1 MKFRVMKKVHIF
13 YNSLKPEAQQTATE
27 LNEIFKR
34 NNINSKFAETEK
46 SSEDWL
52 EVDNDTDMLI
62 VLGGDGTFLKA
73 APQVLSRSIP
83 ILGVN
88 FGHLGFLSE
97 FGDMPMQELTNII
110 LNGDYIIEER
120 STLSAYI
127 EDRNEYYYA
136 INDITLNRSHYTNLL
151 HTDIYIGDDLLHS
164 LRADGLIIS
173 TPTGSTAYAISA
185 GGAVMDP
192 NISAFQIVPIAPHS
206 LNSRPHVVSDSS
218 IIKLESQDYMN
229 FFLHADGRDLVEL
242 KAKSRVIVKK
252 SPYTLKLVKL
262 NIKGRSFYSV
272 LREKL
277 QWSCAAVS
285 KRG

>member
-1 MKFRVMKKVHIF
+1 MIKKIHIF
-13 YNSLKPEAQQTATE
+13 YNPLKPEAKKTATE
-27 LNEIFKR
+27 LDAIFKR
-34 NNINSKFAETEK
+34 HHINSKFAETETE
-46 SSEDWL
+46 SAAWL
-52 EVDNDTDMLI
+52 AVDDDTDMLI

-97 FGDMPMQELTNII
+97 FGDMPMSKLSEFI
-110 LNGDYIIEER
+110 LDENFTIEER
-120 STLSAYI
+120 STLSAFI
-127 EDRNEYYYA
+127 EDTNEYYYA

-151 HTDIYIGDDLLHS
+151 YTDIYIGTDLLHS

-218 IIKLESQDYMN
+218 IIKLESKDYMN

-242 KAKSRVIVKK
+242 KAKSRIIVKK

-262 NIKGRSFYSV
+262 NIPDRNFYSV

-277 QWSCAAVS
+277 QWGSIA
-285 KRG
+285 KQ